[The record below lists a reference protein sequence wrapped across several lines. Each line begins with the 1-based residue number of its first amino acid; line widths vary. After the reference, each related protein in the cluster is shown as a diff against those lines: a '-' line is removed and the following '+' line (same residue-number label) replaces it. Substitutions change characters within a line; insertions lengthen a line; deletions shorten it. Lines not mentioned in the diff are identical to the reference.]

1 MAHALSIIQ
10 SSTLTARYRRPFLG
24 LFKLLI
30 LVQTLLKPMCNL
42 APLCI
47 LSYCTT
53 FRYEEIV
60 HQTWWGKGGSWW
72 AEFFWLF
79 RSRIPRKL
87 TSDIDSRGGYSVNL
101 DVARAVKLF
110 QQLQI
115 SQKNKT
121 SVRLRS
127 RLRLRARCVCA
138 AFHLMFIASIRHLLI
153 TTKFRFHLLIPRR
166 EATLSNNGLM
176 AVTRTRDSRT

>member
-1 MAHALSIIQ
+1 MAHTLSIIQ

-60 HQTWWGKGGSWW
+60 HQTWWGKGDVGERNYFECS
-72 AEFFWLF
+72 AAVITQFYLRHWLARWLQHRF
-79 RSRIPRKL
+79 RSSTRSETFSTASNFSKEQNECTITITITI
-87 TSDIDSRGGYSVNL
+87 TSPL
-101 DVARAVKLF
+101 
-110 QQLQI
+110 
-115 SQKNKT
+115 
-121 SVRLRS
+121 
-127 RLRLRARCVCA
+127 CVLLSD
-138 AFHLMFIASIRHLLI
+138 LMFITSRRHPI
-153 TTKFRFHLLIPRR
+153 TTRSHIDLLIPWR
-166 EATLSNNGLM
+166 EATLVHQWTNG
-176 AVTRTRDSRT
+176 RNPYSR